1 MPRST
6 CSTSGSVYRSDY
18 EVYREGKEAFLADEM
33 IQDAPK
39 PPDTN
44 LTAKTCAGKRG
55 NNVYLYGGQRYTLT
69 HRTLRGWWRYGP
81 GD

>member
-39 PPDTN
+39 PPDMSP
-44 LTAKTCAGKRG
+44 TARV
-55 NNVYLYGGQRYTLT
+55 VYRQTG
-69 HRTLRGWWRYGP
+69 
-81 GD
+81 